1 MAECHSSLKVCF
13 QSTGGCADDCHWTA
27 VQLKENHESNKS
39 QPSHEESLPVDLRMF
54 FHHEYKVKQNFNL
67 LNGNWTPKSV
77 WAAQSNASFTA
88 FLEPVERS
96 HCISALTH
104 EAPHVS
110 TTQRAEFSESNWNEI
125 TLQSTRLMVW
135 FAAKLGHASA
145 CPNGKQSFALHV
157 VKDSENVHRRPGHQ
171 LALWLKSAASLCCCS
186 SYKALAF
193 ICQYCFAS
201 PGKQIWVAA
210 RRNKKHE
217 ECWKICC
224 RAAGGIVLRC
234 INLHQIIQD

>member
-210 RRNKKHE
+210 RKNIKPE

>member
-96 HCISALTH
+96 HRISALTH

-210 RRNKKHE
+210 RKNIKPE

>member
-13 QSTGGCADDCHWTA
+13 QSTGGCADDCHRTA

-145 CPNGKQSFALHV
+145 NRALHCTWWRT
-157 VKDSENVHRRPGHQ
+157 VKMCTGDLGISWPCGWKVQPH
-171 LALWLKSAASLCCCS
+171 SAA
-186 SYKALAF
+186 
-193 ICQYCFAS
+193 
-201 PGKQIWVAA
+201 AA
-210 RRNKKHE
+210 ATR
-217 ECWKICC
+217 
-224 RAAGGIVLRC
+224 L
-234 INLHQIIQD
+234 

>member
-1 MAECHSSLKVCF
+1 
-13 QSTGGCADDCHWTA
+13 
-27 VQLKENHESNKS
+27 
-39 QPSHEESLPVDLRMF
+39 MF

-67 LNGNWTPKSV
+67 LNGNWTPRSV

-96 HCISALTH
+96 HRISALTR

-125 TLQSTRLMVW
+125 TLQSTRLMAW

-201 PGKQIWVAA
+201 PGKQIRVAA
-210 RRNKKHE
+210 RKNIEPE
-217 ECWKICC
+217 ECGKICC
-224 RAAGGIVLRC
+224 RAAGGIVLLC

>member
-1 MAECHSSLKVCF
+1 M
-13 QSTGGCADDCHWTA
+13 
-27 VQLKENHESNKS
+27 
-39 QPSHEESLPVDLRMF
+39 
-54 FHHEYKVKQNFNL
+54 
-67 LNGNWTPKSV
+67 

-96 HCISALTH
+96 HRISALTR

-110 TTQRAEFSESNWNEI
+110 TTQRAEFSGSNWNEI

-210 RRNKKHE
+210 RKNIKPE

-224 RAAGGIVLRC
+224 RAAGGIVLLC

>member
-13 QSTGGCADDCHWTA
+13 QSTGGCADDCHRTA

-96 HCISALTH
+96 HRISALTH

-135 FAAKLGHASA
+135 FAAKLGHTSA

-157 VKDSENVHRRPGHQ
+157 MKDSENVHRRPGHQ

-210 RRNKKHE
+210 RKNIKPE

>member
-13 QSTGGCADDCHWTA
+13 QSTGRCADDCHWTA

-96 HCISALTH
+96 HHISALTH

-157 VKDSENVHRRPGHQ
+157 MKDSENVHRRPGHQ

-210 RRNKKHE
+210 RKNIKPE

>member
-96 HCISALTH
+96 HRISALTH

-157 VKDSENVHRRPGHQ
+157 MKDSENVHRRPGHQ

-210 RRNKKHE
+210 RKNIKPE